1 MYLQSQTT
9 AVPVY
14 REPGTAWVSFA
25 VAATMLALAFR
36 LAISDLVR
44 IWDTQA
50 EYSFGYL
57 IPFISLFLVWQR
69 KDRLEKVAFIG
80 SWMGFAL
87 VLLSLVVMLVGN
99 ISTLGTLTQYALLM
113 AIVGLVLSYTGARAF
128 RVVLV
133 PLCVLAFMVPIP
145 NYLLREISQALQLIS
160 SQIGVWV
167 IRLFGISVY
176 LEGNVIDLGAMK
188 LQVVEACSGLR
199 YLFPLMT
206 LGFIAAYF
214 YQEKFWK
221 RAAIFLSTIPV
232 TVLMNSFR
240 IGLIGITVEYWGKSM
255 AEGFLH
261 DFEGWIIFMAC
272 TAVILVEMWA
282 LSRWS
287 TPRRRLQEVFGLDIP
302 AQAPEGA
309 KRTIRAL
316 PRPYLA
322 AIAIVA
328 LMATLSMV
336 APESV
341 QVRPARQEFSRFPLE
356 IDQWKGR
363 ADFLDPAYMP
373 LLKLDDYILADFVNA
388 KGQSVNFYA
397 PYYATQENGN
407 SAHSPRACIP
417 GDGWEIIEFA
427 PRVLRNMA
435 FKGVPLKVNR
445 VVIQKGD
452 HRQLVY
458 YWFQQRGR
466 AVIDEYVVKLY
477 IFWDSLTR
485 HRSDGAMVRLVAP
498 VASGETIEA
507 ADERL
512 ESFAAKAVPELTA
525 YVPD

>member
-1 MYLQSQTT
+1 MSLQSQTT
-9 AVPVY
+9 LVPVY
-14 REPGTAWVSFA
+14 REPNAAWVSFA
-25 VAATMLALAFR
+25 VAATMLVLAFR
-36 LAISDLVR
+36 VAIADLIR

-57 IPFISLFLVWQR
+57 IPLISLFLIWQR
-69 KDRLEKVAFIG
+69 KDRLERVAFAG
-80 SWMGFAL
+80 SWAGFAL
-87 VLLSLVVMLVGN
+87 VLLSLVIMVVGN
-99 ISTLGTLTQYALLM
+99 ISTLGTVTQYALLM
-113 AIVGLVLSYTGARAF
+113 AIIGLALSYTGARAF
-128 RVVLV
+128 GVILV
-133 PLCVLAFMVPIP
+133 PLCVLAFMVPLP

-160 SQIGVWV
+160 SQIGVGV

-221 RAAIFLSTIPV
+221 RAVVFLSAIPV

-272 TAVILVEMWA
+272 TAVILVEMWM

-287 TPRRRLQEVFGLDIP
+287 TPRRRLQEVFGLDFP
-302 AQAPEGA
+302 APTPDNAR
-309 KRTIRAL
+309 RTYRAL
-316 PRPYLA
+316 PRPYLV
-322 AIAIVA
+322 AIAVVA
-328 LMATLSMV
+328 VTAAVSAV
-336 APESV
+336 IPENMHL
-341 QVRPARQEFSRFPLE
+341 RPERKEFSQFPLE
-356 IDQWKGR
+356 IGQWKGR
-363 ADFLDPAYMP
+363 ADFVDPVYMP
-373 LLKLDDYILADFVNA
+373 LLQLDDYILADFIDTT
-388 KGQSVNFYA
+388 GQRVNFYV
-397 PYYATQENGN
+397 PYYATQVNGN

-417 GDGWEIIEFA
+417 GDGWEIRDFA
-427 PRVLRNMA
+427 PHKMQSVMFNGA
-435 FKGVPLKVNR
+435 PLKVNR
-445 VVIQKGD
+445 VVIQKGE

-466 AVIDEYVVKLY
+466 IVTDEYVVKLF
-477 IFWDSLTR
+477 IFWDSLMR

-498 VASGETIEA
+498 LGRGEAFEA
-507 ADERL
+507 VDQRL
-512 ESFAAKAVPELTA
+512 ETFAAQAVPELAA